1 VADVAP
7 SADTCDIVTNV
18 GFRALA
24 VCAAPAL
31 LATFFSAVGA
41 R

>member
-1 VADVAP
+1 VAP
-7 SADTCDIVTNV
+7 SADPRDIVTNV
-18 GFRALA
+18 GFRELT

-31 LATFFSAVGA
+31 FTTFFSAIGA